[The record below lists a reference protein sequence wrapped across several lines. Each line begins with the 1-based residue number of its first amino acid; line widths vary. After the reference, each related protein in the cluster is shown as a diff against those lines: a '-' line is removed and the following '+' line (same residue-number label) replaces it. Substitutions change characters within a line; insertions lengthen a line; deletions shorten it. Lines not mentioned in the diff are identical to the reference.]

1 MDCAAEAVRGPPD
14 FPGVVLLPEVPDS
27 FLFPITPTDPGWVE
41 AMTEV
46 ESTLKVANIDCGTC
60 GCIQKRVHF
69 TGRTISGG
77 ANPAVGRTVA
87 DPTTR
92 PSAAIDQGSPGPD

>member
-1 MDCAAEAVRGPPD
+1 MDCAAEAGRGPPV

-27 FLFPITPTDPGWVE
+27 FLFPITPTDGWVE

-46 ESTLKVANIDCGTC
+46 ESALKVANIDGGTC
-60 GCIQKRVHF
+60 GCIEKQVHF
-69 TGRTISGG
+69 TGRTISAG

-87 DPTTR
+87 DQATR